1 MPEFAI
7 QRKNHT
13 FEIKRLNMVSTLNDA
28 QRTLLEL
35 LAEPL
40 SAKDME
46 QLRTLL
52 VQFRYRRLQ
61 NMING
66 KWEEENWTQ
75 ATLDKWYM
83 EHNRTS
89 YHKPARQ

>member
-1 MPEFAI
+1 
-7 QRKNHT
+7 
-13 FEIKRLNMVSTLNDA
+13 MVSTLNDA

-40 SAKDME
+40 SNQDLE
-46 QLRTLL
+46 QLRNML

-61 NMING
+61 NMLNE
-66 KWEEENWTQ
+66 KWEEESWTQ

-83 EHNRTS
+83 EHNRTP
-89 YHKPARQ
+89 YRKPASQ